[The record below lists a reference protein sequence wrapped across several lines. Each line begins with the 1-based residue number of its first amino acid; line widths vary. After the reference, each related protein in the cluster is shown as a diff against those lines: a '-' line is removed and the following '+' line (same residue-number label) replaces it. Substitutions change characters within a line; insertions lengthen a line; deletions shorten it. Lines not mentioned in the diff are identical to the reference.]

1 VAEVLIVGAG
11 HNGLV
16 AACYLARAG
25 LDVEV
30 LEANPQIGGCTTTG
44 ALVPEAP
51 DHLLSACAA
60 DIITLRSSTVEADLG
75 LAGFGFQ
82 QVEIDPAYVL
92 LCPDGSSL
100 AFWRDPR
107 QTAAEIERFS
117 KRDARAFLKLMRA
130 ADKLLDVTQPM
141 ITTNPVRPER
151 GALRQSA
158 VAAARHPRELALAA
172 ALTRQ
177 TAADAICER
186 FEHPTVRSMIA
197 IITNFGSPVT
207 GAGTAVN
214 LMMLGLI
221 ARVGMARPIG
231 GMGSLPAALARC
243 LEQAGGRIR
252 TDARVAQIV
261 VHNGR
266 ARGVLLENGEEL
278 SAGTVLAATEPHR
291 SLARLLPPG
300 VLSERLAARAEA
312 IPAGND
318 GCTHFKVEMAMSGRL
333 SLSRHERWRGDGI
346 DLRLPSVMVGSLDEV
361 CAAIGDA
368 QQGIVPQ
375 PLPFVS
381 MVPTAADPTQAPAG
395 QDTLSLWSGW
405 LPHHPAGGWPAAR
418 SGTAEAFVAHAAQY
432 YEGIEALEI
441 GRAAETPEEISAR
454 TGVRDGNVYHVDVNL
469 RTLGP
474 LRPARGFGGYRTP
487 VPGYYITGAGTHPGP
502 SVSGIPGQ
510 LAARTLLRDLGRR
523 PAPRIVAPSPLADAE
538 PELALR

>member
-1 VAEVLIVGAG
+1 VADVLVVGAG

-25 LDVEV
+25 VEVEV
-30 LEANPQIGGCTTTG
+30 LEANSQIGGCTTTG

-51 DHLLSACAA
+51 EHLLSACAA
-60 DIITLRSSTVEADLG
+60 DIITLRSSTVEADLA
-75 LAGFGFQ
+75 LADFGFH

-92 LCPDGSSL
+92 LSPDGSSL
-100 AFWRDPR
+100 AFWRDPEK
-107 QTAAEIERFS
+107 TAAEIAFFS
-117 KRDARAFLKLMRA
+117 KRDARAFLKLMTA

-141 ITTNPVRPER
+141 ITTNPVRPDR
-151 GALRQSA
+151 DAVRRSA
-158 VAAARHPRELALAA
+158 IAAAKHPRELALAA

-186 FEHPTVRSMIA
+186 FEHRTVRSMIA

-221 ARVGMARPIG
+221 ARVGMGRPIG

-243 LEQAGGRIR
+243 LEQAAGRIR

-261 VHNGR
+261 VYDER
-266 ARGVLLENGEEL
+266 VRGVLLENGDEI
-278 SAGTVLAATEPHR
+278 SADAVLAATEPHR
-291 SLARLLPPG
+291 ALARLLPPG

-318 GCTHFKVEMAMSGRL
+318 GCTHFKVEMALSGRL
-333 SLSRHERWRGDGI
+333 RLERHERWRGDGL

-361 CAAIGDA
+361 CHGIADA
-368 QQGIVPQ
+368 QRGIVPQ

-381 MVPTAADPTQAPAG
+381 MVPTAADPSQAPEG

-405 LPHHPAGGWPAAR
+405 LPHNPEGGWPAAR
-418 SGTAEAFVAHAAQY
+418 SATAEAFVAHAAQY
-432 YEGIEALEI
+432 YEGIDQFEI
-441 GRAAETPEEISAR
+441 GRSVETPEEISAR

-474 LRPARGFGGYRTP
+474 LRPARGFGGYSTP

-510 LAARTLLRDLGRR
+510 LAARTVLSDLGRR
-523 PAPRIVAPSPLADAE
+523 PAPVVHAPSAVTDAE